1 MKRSTFLV
9 LPLIAVVLLITASI
23 FVGCGDLSGG
33 TGATGTSTT
42 ALATSSIAVTSST
55 GSTTT
60 AVNVTLEEYKTE
72 MTDWVASVATL
83 TNFSALVA
91 DPTYPTQSEIGA
103 VREYAAGITERLEAL
118 EVIRPPA
125 GLAEA
130 HADITM
136 AVRGLAALLAQ
147 YLDSSADNVDLDTF
161 VQWVLRESEV
171 EQPMVMVH
179 LKELIQAYEEARNS
193 KREVREELAAVI
205 EWMQDL
211 ERMQEDL
218 LNTLTPAN
226 EALSDGSTGLTVTPI
241 TGAITN
247 TSTELTVTPITG
259 VITTPR
265 MALQ

>member
-1 MKRSTFLV
+1 MKRRTFLV
-9 LPLIAVVLLITASI
+9 LLVIAVVLLIAASI
-23 FVGCGDLSGG
+23 LVGCGNPSEG
-33 TGATGTSTT
+33 TGGTGTSTT
-42 ALATSSIAVTSST
+42 PHATSSIAFTSST

-60 AVNVTLEEYKTE
+60 AVNVGLEEYKTE

-91 DPTYPTQSEIGA
+91 DPTYPTQSEIDA

-118 EVIRPPA
+118 ETIQPPA
-125 GLAEA
+125 GLAEV
-130 HADITM
+130 HAEITM

-179 LKELIQAYEEARNS
+179 LKELIQAYEEAKSS
-193 KREVREELAAVI
+193 KREVREELAALI

-218 LNTLTPAN
+218 LATLAPTN
-226 EALSDGSTGLTVTPI
+226 EALSDGSTELTVTPI
-241 TGAITN
+241 TGVITN

-259 VITTPR
+259 VITPPTT
-265 MALQ
+265 ALH

>member
-1 MKRSTFLV
+1 MKSPTFLV
-9 LPLIAVVLLITASI
+9 LPLIAVVLLVAAPA

-33 TGATGTSTT
+33 AGGTGTGTT
-42 ALATSSIAVTSST
+42 AFATSPTPVSSST

-60 AVNVTLEEYKTE
+60 AVNVGLEEYKTE

-91 DPTYPTQSEIGA
+91 DPTCPTQSEIDA

-118 EVIRPPA
+118 EAIQPPA
-125 GLAEA
+125 GLAEV
-130 HADITM
+130 HAEITM

-147 YLDSSADNVDLDTF
+147 YLDSSAENVDLDRF
-161 VQWVLRESEV
+161 VQWALRESEV

-179 LKELIQAYEEARNS
+179 LKELIQAYEEAKSS
-193 KREVREELAAVI
+193 KGEVREELAALI

-218 LNTLTPAN
+218 LATLTPTN
-226 EALSDGSTGLTVTPI
+226 EALSDGSAELTVTPI
-241 TGAITN
+241 TGVITN

-259 VITTPR
+259 VVTPPTTAP
-265 MALQ
+265 Q

>member
-1 MKRSTFLV
+1 MKRPTFLV
-9 LPLIAVVLLITASI
+9 LLLIAVVLLIAASI

-33 TGATGTSTT
+33 TGGTGTSTT

-60 AVNVTLEEYKTE
+60 AANVTLEEYKTE

-91 DPTYPTQSEIGA
+91 DPTYPTQREIDA

-118 EVIRPPA
+118 EVIQPPA

-147 YLDSSADNVDLDTF
+147 YLDSSAGNVDLDTF
-161 VQWVLRESEV
+161 VQWALRESEV

-193 KREVREELAAVI
+193 KREAREELAALI

-218 LNTLTPAN
+218 FDTLTPAN

-241 TGAITN
+241 TGVITN

-259 VITTPR
+259 VIIAPTP
-265 MALQ
+265 